1 VPFIRAESPVAGGP
15 TESGLGDTTQSF
27 FFSPKAPT
35 AGGWIWAVGPVG
47 FYPTA
52 SNSALGRKKWG
63 LGPSV
68 LLLSQANGWTYGALA
83 NHIWSVAGNDDRPD
97 LSETFLQPFVSYTS
111 PSATGISLNTESIYD
126 WKSDQ
131 WTVPINLGVSQL
143 VKFGAQPVSFQLI
156 ARKYVEKPAGGPDCG
171 LSFTVTLLSP
181 K

>member
-1 VPFIRAESPVAGGP
+1 MTLLQGTRPSHPVAAVVGLWLIAGSAVAQQADGSGADLAVQLANPVASMISVPMKVNWDTGIGPADANRTTLVVQPVIPFSLNDEWNLITRTIVPFIRAESPVAGGP

-83 NHIWSVAGNDDRPD
+83 NHIW
-97 LSETFLQPFVSYTS
+97 
-111 PSATGISLNTESIYD
+111 
-126 WKSDQ
+126 
-131 WTVPINLGVSQL
+131 
-143 VKFGAQPVSFQLI
+143 
-156 ARKYVEKPAGGPDCG
+156 
-171 LSFTVTLLSP
+171 
-181 K
+181 